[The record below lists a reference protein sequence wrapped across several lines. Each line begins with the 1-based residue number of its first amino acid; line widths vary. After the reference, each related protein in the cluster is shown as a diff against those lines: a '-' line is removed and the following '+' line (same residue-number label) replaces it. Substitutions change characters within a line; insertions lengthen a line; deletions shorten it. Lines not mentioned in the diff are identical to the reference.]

1 LVCTSIRCQARFLSA
16 LSRPA
21 LGTEHPHADMRD
33 LQHIGNCYIV
43 GCPFAAHAKRK
54 EAGGGQE
61 QDERPYP
68 QDYTLQECHV
78 SSSCEIHKTCP

>member
-1 LVCTSIRCQARFLSA
+1 MLTCAICSTSAIAISWDA
-16 LSRPA
+16 LSPRMPSA
-21 LGTEHPHADMRD
+21 R
-33 LQHIGNCYIV
+33 
-43 GCPFAAHAKRK
+43 KR
-54 EAGGGQE
+54 GGGQE